1 MDRFTLKIFKN
12 RFFDKEKLLK
22 FGFKESNNNFFYS
35 ETIIDGQFNLIIC
48 IKDETTIETKLIDSI
63 SNEEYRLHLID
74 GVEGKFVGQICDV
87 YEKILKEIADKCCKR
102 MYFSTLQA
110 NRLTEWIIKKYNDYP
125 EFLWDKSPGCGIF
138 RNKNNEKWYVVFLN
152 IDYSKLDKTKKGEI
166 EVLNIKVDKEDIQYL
181 LKTKGFYPAY
191 HMNKMN
197 WITIIL
203 NGTVSDDKIKKLIDR
218 SYILSQ
224 KIKVSKKQR

>member
-35 ETIIDGQFNLIIC
+35 VTIIDGQFNLIIY
-48 IKDETTIETKLIDSI
+48 IKDETTIETKLIDCI

-74 GVEGKFVGQICDV
+74 GVEGKFVGKICDI
-87 YEKILKEIADKCCKR
+87 YENILKEIADKCCKR
-102 MYFSTLQA
+102 MYFSSLQA

-125 EFLWDKSPGCGIF
+125 EFLWAKSPDCGIF
-138 RNKNNEKWYVVFLN
+138 RNKDNEKWYVVVLN
-152 IDYSKLDKTKKGEI
+152 IDYSKLDKTKKGKI
-166 EVLNIKVDKEDIQYL
+166 EVLNIKVDKEDIQAL
-181 LKTKGFYPAY
+181 LNTKGLYPAY
-191 HMNKMN
+191 HMNKNN
-197 WITIIL
+197 WVSVTFDE
-203 NGTVSDDKIKKLIDR
+203 TVSDEKIKQLIDK

-224 KIKVSKKQR
+224 KIKVSKKLK